1 MKSNYEEK
9 RAARLEAYQNL
20 AAKNDQLSDNLFER
34 SNSLAS
40 VIPLGQPI
48 LVGHHSEGRHR
59 AHIEKIHNSM
69 DKGVEASK
77 KAKYYEGKAAAILAD
92 KSIHSDDPNATEKLE
107 EKLVRLQK
115 TQELYK
121 QINKAIKTGKTQIEQ
136 VDNLAAI
143 GVANNVAI
151 RLLTPDFCG
160 RIGIPSYKLTNNNAN
175 INTIK
180 KRLQSIEK
188 TQAIPAETIE
198 HEGITIEVSQED
210 NRVKIFFPGKPEEE
224 KRKELKSYGF
234 HWSPTE
240 GAWMRMLSNSAVYY
254 AKKIVEE

>member
-1 MKSNYEEK
+1 MKSNYEER
-9 RAARLEAYQNL
+9 RAARLEAYQTL
-20 AAKNDQLSDNLFER
+20 AAKNDQLANNLFEH

-59 AHIEKIHNSM
+59 RHIEKIHNSM

-77 KAKYYEGKAAAILAD
+77 KAKYYEGKADAILND

-136 VDNLAAI
+136 VDHLAAI
-143 GVANNVAI
+143 GVANNIAI

-180 KRLQSIEK
+180 KRLKTIEK
-188 TQAIPAETIE
+188 TQAIPNQTIE
-198 HEGITIEVSQED
+198 HEGITIEVSQDD

-234 HWSPTE
+234 HWSPSE
-240 GAWMRMLSNSAVYY
+240 GAWMRMLSDTALYY
-254 AKKIVEE
+254 AKKIVEK